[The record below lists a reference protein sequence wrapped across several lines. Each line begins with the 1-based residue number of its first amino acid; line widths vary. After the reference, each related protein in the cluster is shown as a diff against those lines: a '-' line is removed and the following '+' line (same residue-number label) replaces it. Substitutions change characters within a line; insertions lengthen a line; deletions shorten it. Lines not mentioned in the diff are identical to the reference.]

1 MWLKSNGAEVD
12 SKPVSVGSN
21 ASLRSVGD
29 DVVDIPVGGGGI
41 PRREILT
48 VTESEENYGYCEADI
63 DDYISKLTVRYSPS

>member
-12 SKPVSVGSN
+12 SKSVSVGSN

-29 DVVDIPVGGGGI
+29 DVVKIPVGGGGI
-41 PRREILT
+41 RREILT